1 MGIESS
7 DLGRE
12 SEVGVATVGENY
24 SSMIVNY
31 WTETKLQMI
40 VDTPSNFLSPS
51 PYQAQKP
58 KLNITCRC
66 VNFDDYNPEFPFNV

>member
-1 MGIESS
+1 MGRESS
-7 DLGRE
+7 DLGGG

-31 WTETKLQMI
+31 WTKTKLQMI
-40 VDTPSNFLSPS
+40 VDTLSNLLCPS

-58 KLNITCRC
+58 KLNIICHC
-66 VNFDDYNPEFPFNV
+66 VNSDNCNPEFPFNV